1 MNRQEYI
8 EKLVALAR
16 LKWHIDEVEQKEL
29 ELILD
34 LIPDKTAPTQF
45 DWDKIFPNTT
55 PYTPGKRNPWEDVT
69 VMYGVVM
76 PDIWNKDETN
86 KIDDLENL
94 STSDNANKSNSGKEA
109 YILAKDSSAISVSQN
124 GDASTTITHENGI
137 EKNGGKKFYTNN
149 KYQKEYKKNK

>member
-34 LIPDKTAPTQF
+34 LIPDKTTPTQF

-55 PYTPGKRNPWEDVT
+55 PYIPGKKQPWEDIT
-69 VMYGVVM
+69 VMYGVEI
-76 PDIWNKDETN
+76 PGTWNKNEAN
-86 KIDDLENL
+86 
-94 STSDNANKSNSGKEA
+94 NANKSDSGKEA

-124 GDASTTITHENGI
+124 GDASTTIAHENGI

>member
-1 MNRQEYI
+1 
-8 EKLVALAR
+8 
-16 LKWHIDEVEQKEL
+16 
-29 ELILD
+29 
-34 LIPDKTAPTQF
+34 
-45 DWDKIFPNTT
+45 
-55 PYTPGKRNPWEDVT
+55 
-69 VMYGVVM
+69 MYGVVI

-86 KIDDLENL
+86 IFDNLENL

-149 KYQKEYKKNK
+149 KYQKVLADFDGYKDQCVGYTNFYDE